1 MIDGACQDSP
11 QRIGRGDPMELR
23 KVLGLIAATGI
34 AVLVIIGLIHFEL
47 FVSIWAKVLVAV
59 VLIGGVVTIAR
70 TLFRF

>member
-1 MIDGACQDSP
+1 
-11 QRIGRGDPMELR
+11 MELR

-34 AVLVIIGLIHFEL
+34 AVLVIIGLIDFEL

-59 VLIGGVVTIAR
+59 VLIGCAVTVVR